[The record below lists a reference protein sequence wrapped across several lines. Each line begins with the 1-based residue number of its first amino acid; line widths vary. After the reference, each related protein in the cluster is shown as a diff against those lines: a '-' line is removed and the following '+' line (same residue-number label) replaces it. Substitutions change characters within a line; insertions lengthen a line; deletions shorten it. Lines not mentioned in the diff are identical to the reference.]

1 MGAVDPSRE
10 RFRKT
15 FLLLLTLGISILFL
29 AVIRGFLMSVLLA
42 AIFSGM
48 AYPLYRQLLR
58 RLRDRPAWASAATIL
73 LLLLLI
79 GLPLIG
85 FLSLVAGQALELSEA
100 AGPWIQRQIS
110 GSGEFGGFLDRI
122 TVLEGFPFLRDL
134 LPESEVILAKAAE
147 AVSGAGAFLVASLA
161 GITRGTLTFVLHLF
175 VTLYA
180 MFFFLM
186 DGPALLNKILY
197 YVPLTPE
204 DEARLVARFVSVA
217 RATLKGSFFI
227 GVVQGLLAGTGFMVA
242 GVPGAAFWGTVMVV
256 ASMIPAVGAG
266 LIWVPAVFYLL
277 VAGKPLAAL
286 GLLAWCV
293 LVVST
298 VDNILRPRL
307 VGRDTRIPDL
317 LILLS
322 TLGGIGFFGVPG
334 VVVGPIIAALF
345 VTVWHL
351 YGEAFGDW
359 LPGPVPP
366 GKAAGEH
373 DESTLDAQG
382 PSAPGFPP

>member
-1 MGAVDPSRE
+1 MSDADPSRK
-10 RFRKT
+10 RFRNS

-29 AVIRGFLMSVLLA
+29 AMIRGFLMAVLLA

-48 AYPLYRQLLR
+48 AHPLYTWILK
-58 RLRDRPAWASAATIL
+58 RLRGRRAWASAATIL
-73 LLLLLI
+73 ILLFII

-85 FLSLVAGQALELSEA
+85 FLSLVAAQALEMSQA

-110 GSGEFGGFLDRI
+110 DRGRMDEILDRI
-122 TVLEGFPFLRDL
+122 PMLGSFPALRALIPDG
-134 LPESEVILAKAAE
+134 EVILARAAE
-147 AVSGAGAFLVASLA
+147 AVSGAGAFLVNSLA
-161 GITRGTLTFVLHLF
+161 GITRGTLSFVLHLF
-175 VTLYA
+175 VMLYA

-186 DGPALLNKILY
+186 DGRLLLTRILY
-197 YVPLTPE
+197 YVPLTSE
-204 DEARLVARFVSVA
+204 DEERLVARFVSVA
-217 RATLKGSFFI
+217 RATLKGCFLI
-227 GVVQGLLAGTGFMVA
+227 GVVQGLLAGIGFMVA

-266 LIWVPAVFYLL
+266 LIWVPTVIYLFV
-277 VAGKPLAAL
+277 VAKVLPAL

-298 VDNILRPRL
+298 VDNVLRPRL
-307 VGRDTRIPDL
+307 VGRDTRISDL

-322 TLGGIGFFGVPG
+322 TLGGIAFFGVPG
-334 VVVGPIIAALF
+334 VVVGPIVAALF

-351 YGEAFGDW
+351 YGETFAEW

-366 GKAAGEH
+366 TG
-373 DESTLDAQG
+373 
-382 PSAPGFPP
+382 

>member
-1 MGAVDPSRE
+1 MRAVDPSRE

-15 FLLLLTLGISILFL
+15 FLLLLTLGISMLFL

-48 AYPLYRQLLR
+48 SYPLYKQLLR
-58 RLRDRPAWASAATIL
+58 HVRDRPAWASAATIL

-100 AGPWIQRQIS
+100 AVPWIQRKL
-110 GSGEFGGFLDRI
+110 GSGGEFRGFLDSI
-122 TVLEGFPFLRDL
+122 TVLEDFPFLRGL
-134 LPESEVILAKAAE
+134 LPESEAIVARAVE
-147 AVSGAGAFLVASLA
+147 AVSGAGAFLVAKLA
-161 GITRGTLTFVLHLF
+161 DITRGTLIFVLHLF
-175 VTLYA
+175 VMLYA
-180 MFFFLM
+180 MFFFFM

-197 YVPLTPE
+197 YVPLTPV
-204 DEARLVARFVSVA
+204 DEARLLARFVSVA
-217 RATLKGSFFI
+217 RATLKGSFLI
-227 GVVQGLLAGTGFMVA
+227 GVVQGLLAGVGFMAA
-242 GVPGAAFWGTVMVV
+242 GVPGTAFWATVMVV
-256 ASMIPAVGAG
+256 ASMIPLVGAG
-266 LIWVPAVFYLL
+266 LIWVPAVLYLL
-277 VAGKPLAAL
+277 VAGKLLAAL

-293 LVVST
+293 VVVST

-317 LILLS
+317 LVLLS
-322 TLGGIGFFGVPG
+322 TLGGIALFGVPG

-345 VTVWHL
+345 VTVWDL

-359 LPGPVPP
+359 LPGPIPP
-366 GKAAGEH
+366 PKAVGEH
-373 DESTLDAQG
+373 DGSTLDPEG
-382 PSAPGFPP
+382 PSALGSPP